1 MVSTNWN
8 IGVVQ
13 MDCTLGQIEP
23 NLKKVAN
30 FATLGKELGAEIV
43 VFPECATTGYFVG
56 SKLRDLAEPPNGPTS
71 RRIGEIARSTGLYLA
86 IGSFTRVDD
95 AICNSQLLFDPSGNL
110 LAVYHKSHLFAGE
123 RDLCRPGDR
132 SVVVDT
138 RLGRIG
144 MTICYDLIF
153 PDYVRK
159 LVDQGAD
166 FIINSTDWINDRY
179 QREVWGWGGEVTQS
193 LASVRALENGT
204 FLAMANRIGR
214 EAAAPGIDF
223 DSFGYSCV
231 AGPSG
236 RILASIP
243 DGEGIAIA
251 HINVSADDLAKWR
264 SIATY
269 RQDRRPELYS

>member
-1 MVSTNWN
+1 M
-8 IGVVQ
+8 
-13 MDCTLGQIEP
+13 
-23 NLKKVAN
+23 
-30 FATLGKELGAEIV
+30 
-43 VFPECATTGYFVG
+43 
-56 SKLRDLAEPPNGPTS
+56 RDLHELAEPPTGPTS
-71 RRIGEIARSTGLYLA
+71 RRIGDIARSAGLYLA

-95 AICNSQLLFDPSGNL
+95 AICNSQLLFDPSGNQ
-110 LAVYHKSHLFAGE
+110 LAVYHKAHLFAGE

-132 SVVVDT
+132 SVVADT

-159 LVDQGAD
+159 LVELGAD

-204 FLAMANRIGR
+204 FVAMANRIGR
-214 EAAAPGIDF
+214 EAAAPGVDF
-223 DSFGYSCV
+223 DSFGYSCI

-251 HINVSADDLAKWR
+251 RVNVSAEDLAKWR
-264 SIATY
+264 SIASY